1 MLCHFILFNPHSD
14 SDDSNSSN
22 SSGEDDEAANT
33 VDFWFKPSKFYHLM
47 KKKIKTFSKNKQ
59 LFSPQ

>member
-1 MLCHFILFNPHSD
+1 MSIHSERETARLMLCHFILFNPHSD

-47 KKKIKTFSKNKQ
+47 K
-59 LFSPQ
+59 